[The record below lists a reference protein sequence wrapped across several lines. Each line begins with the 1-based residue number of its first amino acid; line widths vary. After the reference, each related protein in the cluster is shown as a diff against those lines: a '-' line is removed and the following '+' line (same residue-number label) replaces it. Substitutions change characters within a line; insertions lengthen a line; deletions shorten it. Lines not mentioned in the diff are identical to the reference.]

1 MVTPDLVSEEDI
13 AKLTIPDDQ
22 SLSADEPT
30 FKAYVEA
37 KVYDREGHLIQYHRQ
52 PMRSLTQYFLALM
65 SIPLEGT
72 SQSSSA
78 NQAPGIL
85 TNILGLPSEITNIA
99 LNGATTWGPA
109 TITWGWSIQLGS
121 GTQAFSPTLT
131 SLAAPIANGTGAGE
145 LVYGSVTVNYAG
157 ATIYIPITVSNY
169 TSNTINVTEIGLMG
183 TVGIFYY
190 NSSDNPASNT
200 YSFLLSYDTFSTAIS
215 IPPGSLAAF
224 QITLSFSG

>member
-22 SLSADEPT
+22 SLPADEPT

-65 SIPLEGT
+65 SIPIQGT

-85 TNILGLPSEITNIA
+85 TNVLGLPSEVTNLAPYGSSIW
-99 LNGATTWGPA
+99 GAA
-109 TITWGWSIQLGS
+109 NITWGWSIQLGS
-121 GTQAFSPTLT
+121 GTQAFSPSLNN
-131 SLAAPIANGTGAGE
+131 LAAPIANGTGTGQ
-145 LVYGSVTVNYAG
+145 LVYSSPTVSTAG
-157 ATIYIPITVSNY
+157 ASIYVLISVSNG
-169 TSNTINVTEIGLMG
+169 TPDTINVTEIGLIG
-183 TVGIFYY
+183 TIYLIYY
-190 NSSDNPASNT
+190 NSSDQATTNT
-200 YSFLLSYDTFSTAIS
+200 YNFLLSYDTFSTAIS
-215 IPPGSLAAF
+215 IPPGGFATF

>member
-1 MVTPDLVSEEDI
+1 MITPDLVSEDDI

-22 SLSADEPT
+22 SLPADEPT

-65 SIPLEGT
+65 SIPIQGT
-72 SQSSSA
+72 SRSSSA

-85 TNILGLPSEITNIA
+85 TNVLGLPSEVTNLAPYGSSIW
-99 LNGATTWGPA
+99 GAA
-109 TITWGWSIQLGS
+109 NITWGWSIQLGS
-121 GTQAFSPTLT
+121 GTQAFSLSLT

-145 LVYGSVTVNYAG
+145 LVYSSPTVSTAG
-157 ATIYIPITVSNY
+157 ASIYVLISVSNG
-169 TSNTINVTEIGLMG
+169 TPDTINVTEIGLIG
-183 TVGIFYY
+183 TIYLIYY
-190 NSSDNPASNT
+190 NSSDQATTNT
-200 YSFLLSYDTFSTAIS
+200 YNFLLSYDTFSTAIS
-215 IPPGSLAAF
+215 IPPGGFATF